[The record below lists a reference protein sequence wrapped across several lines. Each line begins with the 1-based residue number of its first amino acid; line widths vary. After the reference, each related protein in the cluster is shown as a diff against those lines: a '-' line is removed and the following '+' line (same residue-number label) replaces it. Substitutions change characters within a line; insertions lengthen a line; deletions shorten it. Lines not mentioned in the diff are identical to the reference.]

1 METAKETYKTARAFK
16 VAIADRLRA
25 LATKSGEPHLELY
38 RRVAIDRFLAR
49 IDWSRWTAKGG
60 YVLQRRLPKARRTK
74 DIDLS
79 TDYSGFALND
89 RTEQQSALLEAFRQA
104 ASTDAGDY
112 FTFQVN
118 LDKRL
123 PGFGKG
129 GLRCTVKCSIDNEH
143 WSTFQLDAII
153 QDQCVF
159 PKESL
164 VGDSFLS
171 FAGIKPLTLMVPI
184 KEEVFA
190 EKIHA
195 YTLPRENEN
204 TRVKDLIDLFLLV
217 EDDLDSQKVK
227 LALDGVF
234 QIRATHLLPESLPV
248 PPSSWTN
255 IFQEMVSDNQL
266 DITLA
271 EAFSAVEGYYASLDI
286 RAILYE
292 TAQRAQEAIKR
303 AGVTADEIIQEANRL
318 QAERLNQ
325 RYPEIEE
332 S

>member
-1 METAKETYKTARAFK
+1 METAKEKYKTARAFK

-25 LATKSGEPHLELY
+25 LANKSGEPHLELY

-49 IDWSRWTAKGG
+49 IDWSQWTAKGG

-79 TDYSGFALND
+79 TDYSGFVIND
-89 RTEQQSALLEAFRQA
+89 RSEQQSALLEAFREA
-104 ASTDAGDY
+104 ASIDAGDY

-171 FAGIKPLTLMVPI
+171 FAGIEPLTLMVPI

-217 EDDLDSQKVK
+217 EDGLNGQKVK
-227 LALDGVF
+227 LALAGVF
-234 QIRATHLLPESLPV
+234 KIRATHLLPESLPA
-248 PPSSWTN
+248 PPLSWKN
-255 IFQEMVSDNQL
+255 IFLEMVADNQL
-266 DITLA
+266 DITLDA
-271 EAFSAVEGYYASLDI
+271 AYSAIESYYASLDI
-286 RAILYE
+286 RNILAE
-292 TAQRAQEAIKR
+292 AAHQAQEAIKR
-303 AGVTADEIIQEANRL
+303 AGVTAEEIIEEADRL
-318 QAERLNQ
+318 RQSRLAD
-325 RYPEIEE
+325 RYPELED